1 MLGKV
6 SYGGVTTPT
15 GFRAAAA
22 NGDIKGKKAERDD
35 CGLIF
40 SDEPCEL
47 AAVFTSNV
55 VKAAPVLYDMEILQ
69 KGGKVSAVFANS
81 GNANACTGAEGFN
94 NCKKIAETYAAGL
107 GVKSDNVLIAS
118 TGVIGVP
125 LPVEKIINVKDVLI
139 DGLADDNGI
148 NFAKAIMTTD
158 TTVKETAV
166 CVETKAGILT
176 IGGCTKGAGMIA
188 PSLATM
194 LTFITTD
201 ALIDRN
207 LLQRALNECVEV
219 TFNRVT
225 VDGDMSTNDTVLLLA
240 NGMSGT
246 KVNEDNYEDFKAGLL
261 DIMDYLAR
269 QIALDGE
276 GASRMITIEVKNAA
290 SDEEAKLC
298 ASKIANSPLVKT
310 MFAGCDPNWG
320 RLMASAGASGAK
332 FDPDKTDIYF
342 NDMHYVANGKI
353 IDYSLEEKAYN
364 IMKEMQYTITIDL
377 HAGSS
382 MTKFY
387 TCDLTQD
394 YIKIN
399 ADYRS

>member
-6 SYGGVTTPT
+6 SYGGVTTPI

-22 NGDIKGKKAERDD
+22 NANIKGKNLERVD
-35 CGLIF
+35 CGLIY
-40 SDEPCEL
+40 SDNSCVY
-47 AAVFTSNV
+47 AGVFTSNV
-55 VKAAPVLYDMEILQ
+55 VKAAPVLYDIELLSKKADIR
-69 KGGKVSAVFANS
+69 AVFANS
-81 GNANACTGAEGFN
+81 GNANACTGA
-94 NCKKIAETYAAGL
+94 AGL
-107 GVKSDNVLIAS
+107 KACSDIAAAYADVLDIKADNILIAS
-118 TGVIGVP
+118 TGVIGIP
-125 LPVEKIINVKDVLI
+125 LPVERITGVKEVLV
-139 DGLADDNGI
+139 DGLADDKGLD
-148 NFAKAIMTTD
+148 FAQAIMTTD

-166 CVETKAGILT
+166 CVETKSGLIT

-207 LLQRALNECVEV
+207 FLQRALNECVEV

-225 VDGDMSTNDTVLLLA
+225 VDGDMSTNDSVLLLA

-342 NDMHYVANGKI
+342 NDMHYVAQGKI

-364 IMKEMQYTITIDL
+364 IMKEMQYTIILDL
-377 HAGSS
+377 HAGNSN
-382 MTKFY
+382 TKFY